1 MNDMQ
6 KIKDLLSSLCSLSG
20 ISGHEMPVTDAVKE
34 AWEKLADE
42 VSVSKLGN
50 VYALKKADDP
60 LAENNRRIL
69 FAVHMDAVGM
79 IITDI
84 TGEFLRFEQVGGLDP
99 RVLPGQFV
107 KIHGRKGDIPGLI
120 VMPGRNLT
128 KEDYGS
134 DPIPLHELLI
144 DTGYTEDEL
153 KQHVRIG
160 DTVSFAN
167 EPVWMQGDTLAAHTL
182 DNRASVAALTYAL
195 EELQT
200 IRHKWD
206 VYAVGTVQEE
216 ETMVGAFTA
225 AYDIRPDIAVAI
237 DVTFAKG
244 PGSKGWNA
252 QELGSGPSLGFGM
265 NIHPA
270 LHEMC
275 REVCENNNLPFTF
288 EPSARMS
295 GTDAMGLQITT
306 AGFPCMVISIP
317 LRYMHTPNE
326 VISMKDIKNV
336 GKLLAEF
343 VRSLDEITLD
353 RLKWED

>member
-1 MNDMQ
+1 MND
-6 KIKDLLSSLCSLSG
+6 KNIKELLSSLCSLSG
-20 ISGHEMPVTDAVKE
+20 ISGHEMPVASAVSE
-34 AWEKLADE
+34 TWRKLTDE
-42 VSVSKLGN
+42 VSISPIGN
-50 VYALKKADDP
+50 VYAVKKASEP
-60 LAENNRRIL
+60 VSENNRKIL

-79 IITDI
+79 IVTDI
-84 TGEFLRFEQVGGLDP
+84 CGEFIRFEQVGGLDP

-107 KIHGRKGDIPGLI
+107 RIHGKNGDVPGLI

-134 DPIPLHELLI
+134 DPLPLPELLI
-144 DTGYTEDEL
+144 DTGRTAEEL
-153 KQHVRIG
+153 KKLVRNG
-160 DTVSFAN
+160 DAISFAN
-167 EPVWMQGDTLAAHTL
+167 EPACMQGDTFSGHTL
-182 DNRASVAALTYAL
+182 DNRASVAALTCAL
-195 EELQT
+195 DELQT

-216 ETMVGAFTA
+216 ETMAGAMTA
-225 AYDIRPDIAVAI
+225 AYEIRPDIAVAV

-244 PGSKGWNA
+244 PGSKGWNT

-270 LHEMC
+270 LYEIC
-275 REVCENNNLPFTF
+275 KEICENNNIPYTF

-295 GTDAMGLQITT
+295 GTDAMGLQTAA

-326 VISMKDIKNV
+326 VISVKDIKNV
-336 GKLLAEF
+336 GRLIAEL
-343 VRSLDEITLD
+343 VRSLDESTMD

>member
-1 MNDMQ
+1 MNDMD
-6 KIKDLLSSLCSLSG
+6 KTKEILTSLCSLSG
-20 ISGHEMPVTDAVKE
+20 ISGYEMPVASKVSEIWKNLT
-34 AWEKLADE
+34 DE
-42 VSVSKLGN
+42 VSISRVGN
-50 VYALKKADDP
+50 VYACKRATDPDADP
-60 LAENNRRIL
+60 HRKIL

-79 IITDI
+79 IVTDI
-84 TGEFLRFEQVGGLDP
+84 CGEFLRFHQVGGLDP

-107 KIHGRKGDIPGLI
+107 KIHGKKGDIPGLI

-134 DPIPLHELLI
+134 DPLPLTELLI
-144 DTGYTEDEL
+144 DTGYGEEEL
-153 KQHVRIG
+153 KQKVRIG
-160 DTVSFAN
+160 DTISFAN
-167 EPVWMQGDTLAAHTL
+167 EPVCMAGEVFSAHTL
-182 DNRASVAALTYAL
+182 DNRASVAALTAAL
-195 EELQT
+195 EELQSM
-200 IRHKWD
+200 RHKWD

-216 ETMVGAFTA
+216 ETMAGAMTA

-244 PGSKGWNA
+244 PGSKDWDT

-270 LHEMC
+270 VFEMC
-275 REVCENNNLPFTF
+275 RDICENNRIPYTF

-295 GTDAMGLQITT
+295 GTDAMGLQT
-306 AGFPCMVISIP
+306 AAYGFPCMVISIP

-326 VISMKDIKNV
+326 IISMKDIKYV
-336 GKLLAEF
+336 GKLVAEF
-343 VRSLDEITLD
+343 VRSLDESAAA